1 MQIPII
7 DRLTTSAVPTG
18 SNLLV
23 EFDPASQWF
32 NASLTIASGWIKS
45 GGGVSYSVSTQP
57 PAKIR
62 LKLKRLGVDTES
74 LEEEGMLRIWDWYSA
89 TLGQKSKEKLA
100 ITSLKV
106 SDLSIWYAQQQ
117 LQGPSLSNKLLI
129 IDDGSVGTRFNDE
142 KNWTEFS
149 ITRIFPMAKLRDC
162 TLLGSLCRGIHSDFT
177 YRRFEAAA
185 DGVIDFKLDETVD
198 PVQNLVRVR
207 SMKDIGFDGRWH
219 RLKIGENFEVTLE
232 QSGS

>member
-1 MQIPII
+1 MQIPLI
-7 DRLTTSAVPTG
+7 DDLTTSPVPHG

-23 EFDPASQWF
+23 EFDPSSQWI
-32 NASLTIASGWIKS
+32 NASLTMAAGWIKS

-57 PAKIR
+57 PSKIR
-62 LKLKRLGVDTES
+62 LKLKRLGIDSEN
-74 LEEEGMLRIWDWYSA
+74 LEKEGVLRIWDWYTA

-100 ITSLKV
+100 ISSLKV
-106 SDLSIWYAQQQ
+106 SDLSIWYAQEQ
-117 LQGPSLSNKLLI
+117 LPGPPLSDKLLI

-142 KNWTEFS
+142 KNWAEFS
-149 ITRIFPMAKLRDC
+149 ITRIYPMAKLRDC
-162 TLLGSLCRGIHSDFT
+162 TLIGSLVRGIHSDSV

-185 DGVIDFKLDETVD
+185 DGVIDFKLDESVD
-198 PVQNLVRVR
+198 PVQNLVRIR

-232 QSGS
+232 K